1 MGARVEIGQIL
12 FSVRSKDGNEAH
24 VIEAMRRAKYKF
36 PGRQSIVVS
45 RCHGFTGLDRKLY
58 KKFKEQG
65 RLTDMGVHVRVN
77 NGKGPLDEK
86 SILIDGDR
94 DYKHQNHVNH
104 IDSVKA

>member
-1 MGARVEIGQIL
+1 MGGLVARVEIGQIL

-104 IDSVKA
+104 I